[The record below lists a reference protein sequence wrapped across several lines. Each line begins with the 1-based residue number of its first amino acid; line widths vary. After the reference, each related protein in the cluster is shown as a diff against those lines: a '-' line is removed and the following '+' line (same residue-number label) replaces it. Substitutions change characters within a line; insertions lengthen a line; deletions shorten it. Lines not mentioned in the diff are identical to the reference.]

1 MKAHWIIENFTDSE
15 DYRELVQAVRDTGR
29 DCFVMGRHNYF
40 EFDPSSFKENE
51 CVIAQGSIQMTKLM
65 ASRLPKGCFPIAYN
79 SWNEFQ
85 CSVYYPKLSRFLFND
100 RNVFT
105 TVAELKHAY
114 LPFYEKFGREDVIFV
129 RPDTG
134 EKSFAGQLLEL
145 HDFDSFWNNA
155 IASSA
160 QENDVIVVS
169 TPKSIKGEWRFLC
182 SKYNGGEIIASST
195 YRYEGKRTSVPGVP
209 AGARS
214 ACEAVLGEKHF
225 PDSLFCIDICQDVD
239 GDFWL
244 LELTSFSSAGLYAMQ
259 KDLVAKRVSEI
270 VEMEY
275 QEHVKLAKLG

>member
-15 DYRELVQAVRDTGR
+15 DYRELVQAVRDSGR
-29 DCFVMGRHNYF
+29 ECFLIGRHNH
-40 EFDPSSFKENE
+40 FDFDSSGFKENE
-51 CVIAQGSIQMTKLM
+51 CVIVQGSIQMAKNI

-79 SWNEFQ
+79 SWDKFL
-85 CSVYYPKLSRFLFND
+85 CSAYYPKLSRFLFND

-105 TVAELKHAY
+105 TVSELKRTSSS
-114 LPFYEKFGREDVIFV
+114 FYEKFGRDDVIFV

-134 EKSFAGQLLEL
+134 EKSFSGRLLESR
-145 HDFDSFWNNA
+145 DFDKFWDNA

-160 QENDVIVVS
+160 KDDDPIIVS
-169 TPKSIKGEWRFLC
+169 TPKNIKGEWRFLC
-182 SKYNGGEIIASST
+182 SKYNGGEIVAFST
-195 YRYEGKRTSVPGVP
+195 YQLEGKRALTPDVP

-214 ACEAVLGEKHF
+214 TCEAVLGEKYF
-225 PDSLFCIDICQDVD
+225 PDSLFCVDICQDAD

-259 KDLVAKRVSEI
+259 KDLVVKRVSEI

-275 QEHVKLAKLG
+275 KERFKRH